1 MSWLFSQALVEA
13 YSADICSDGEQ
24 SAPLNGNHIQQAYC
38 ASDKMKDFSRLS
50 RFGMTYKPLTDDLGA
65 GVLTWYLAASLVRTF
80 PQQEKE
86 PESTEHEA
94 ECGDTWRESFARWD
108 RATSSWRT
116 PQCSLLADLDVF
128 SETWPQWGM
137 MRAGECS
144 VQSMPALRTSG
155 TESGLLPTPL
165 ASLGTNGGPNQR
177 DSSGRPGLQMA
188 AMMWPTPIASSG
200 GPSRLGNFRGNPLAS
215 AVKTWPTPCASEAR
229 QGYQN
234 RNNGKKGS
242 QKSLTTVVVD
252 AEKFA
257 TPQARDFRSGSTDRW
272 DNPDRSRNLNDQ
284 IGGQLNPTWVEWL
297 MGWPLGW
304 TDLKPLGMDKFQAWR
319 RSHGGY

>member
-65 GVLTWYLAASLVRTF
+65 GVLTWCLAASLVRTF
-80 PQQEKE
+80 PQQEKA
-86 PESTEHEA
+86 PESMEHEA

-108 RATSSWRT
+108 PATSLWKT
-116 PQCSLLADLDVF
+116 LQCSLLEGLDVF
-128 SETWPQWGM
+128 SETWPKWGM

-144 VQSMPALRTSG
+144 VRSMPVLRISV
-155 TESGLLPTPL
+155 TEFGSSELWPTPCL
-165 ASLGTNGGPNQR
+165 PGNGWSNGKAK
-177 DSSGRPGLQMA
+177 MK
-188 AMMWPTPIASSG
+188 AMLWPTPIATLWKDGKSSPG
-200 GPSRLGNFRGNPLAS
+200 YGLNLSE
-215 AVKTWPTPCASEAR
+215 AVKMWPTPCATDH
-229 QGYQN
+229 
-234 RNNGKKGS
+234 KGS
-242 QKSLTTVVVD
+242 GKAGTLRDRLDYAAERGAIKSNTY
-252 AEKFA
+252 A

-272 DNPDRSRNLNDQ
+272 DNPERSRNLNDQ

-304 TDLKPLGMDKFQAWR
+304 TDLKPLGTDKYQAWQ